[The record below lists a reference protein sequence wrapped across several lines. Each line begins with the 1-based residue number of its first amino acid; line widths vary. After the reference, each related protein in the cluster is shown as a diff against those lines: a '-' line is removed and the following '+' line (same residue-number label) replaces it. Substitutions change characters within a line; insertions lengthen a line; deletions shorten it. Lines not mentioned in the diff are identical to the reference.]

1 VPIVLWTFPSQ
12 GLKADTSKHF
22 HFRFSLCV
30 AKENKGKATKMFAYL
45 FAYTFLCVLCLCFW
59 ALFVD
64 GCRGLRIRSFRIF
77 WIVIS
82 MQSHMAPLATHLKPP
97 TSHFLNLPLIFF
109 KFSESENMK
118 EGHHKKW
125 KSSYGWKFVVYPQ
138 RQRIM
143 PDWFLFK
150 LVLDSLGCGEVSN
163 VRWSVKT
170 EDTEIDFLYEIEN
183 FGGGF
188 HCHYGQLSCPQTP
201 KRVPQKFGPS
211 LE

>member
-1 VPIVLWTFPSQ
+1 MCVVPLFLGSVCWWVS
-12 GLKADTSKHF
+12 GLKDSLFSDFLDSHQHAEPHGSSSHPPKTS
-22 HFRFSLCV
+22 
-30 AKENKGKATKMFAYL
+30 
-45 FAYTFLCVLCLCFW
+45 
-59 ALFVD
+59 
-64 GCRGLRIRSFRIF
+64 
-77 WIVIS
+77 
-82 MQSHMAPLATHLKPP
+82 
-97 TSHFLNLPLIFF
+97 NLPFPILLVIFF

-150 LVLDSLGCGEVSN
+150 LVLDSLGWGEVSN

-201 KRVPQKFGPS
+201 KRVPQKFGPR